1 MTDLPRADFRS
12 AKSRVERAIA
22 FRNEMGA
29 LREKER
35 AEGTFSVSRVQRG
48 SAIILE
54 ASYKPAPELE
64 VVFGDWL
71 ANMRAALDYLFFQLA
86 VEDTK
91 KNPPTRQG
99 ARQFPIKRR
108 VEDFD
113 AMRGSDAF
121 HGLSERTIN
130 AVESMQPYHTKYGA
144 EGNALLWL
152 HDHARMDRHRAPLRM
167 GTIIKDFRAVC
178 HPIGNIGA
186 VSFETIDPQV
196 TPAVVGEG
204 EALVL
209 ATVRCASTS
218 DAARL
223 VNRVE
228 VWIDAD
234 LEVIDWYRD
243 SHKSGKSANIRND
256 SLEDRMKFVEDYFGM
271 VLDHFE
277 KMLEN

>member
-1 MTDLPRADFRS
+1 TP
-12 AKSRVERAIA
+12 
-22 FRNEMGA
+22 
-29 LREKER
+29 
-35 AEGTFSVSRVQRG
+35 T
-48 SAIILE
+48 
-54 ASYKPAPELE
+54 PELQ

-71 ANMRAALDYLFFQLA
+71 ANMRAALDYVFFQLA
-86 VEDTK
+86 VQDTK

-113 AMRGSDAF
+113 AMRGTDSF
-121 HGLSERTIN
+121 HGLSEKTIA

-167 GTIIKDFRAVC
+167 GTIIKNFRAEC
-178 HPIGNIGA
+178 HAVGNTGA
-186 VSFETIDPQV
+186 VSFDTIDPQV

-204 EALVL
+204 ETLVL
-209 ATVRCASTS
+209 ATVRCASTN
-218 DAARL
+218 DAVRL

-256 SLEDRMKFVEDYFGM
+256 SLADRMKFVEDYFGM
-271 VLDHFE
+271 V
-277 KMLEN
+277 